1 MVFKSI
7 IVAVGMY
14 MSLLSFTA
22 IGAPMYQT
30 DATGAITGVTG
41 LEVDGSIWDMT
52 LHDGS
57 FDELSATM
65 GTDALY
71 SNLFSLSAT
80 FQLIQFTNNN
90 PVSDASLFSGCAD
103 FYALYGCSLDTVY
116 DYQPAGNAVFV
127 HGDMVSLLSVDSH
140 TQIVVAP
147 DVNYTNQTYATWQMS
162 SVPVPAAVWLFGSGL
177 LGLVAVARRKTA

>member
-1 MVFKSI
+1 MIFKLI
-7 IVAVGMY
+7 IGAVGMY

-30 DATGAITGVTG
+30 DATGTITGVTG

-57 FDELSATM
+57 FDELFATM
-65 GTDALY
+65 GTDAIY

-80 FQLIQFTNNN
+80 FQLIQFTNSN
-90 PVSDASLFSGCAD
+90 PISDARLLKGCH
-103 FYALYGCSLDTVY
+103 FEFGCSLYTVY
-116 DYQPAGNAVFV
+116 DYQPAVNAVFA
-127 HGDMVSLLSVDSH
+127 HGDLVSVLSVDSH

-147 DVNYTNQTYATWQMS
+147 GTHYTNLAYATWQMS

-177 LGLVAVARRKTA
+177 IGLIGLARRKKS

>member
-7 IVAVGMY
+7 FGAIGMY
-14 MSLLSFTA
+14 ASLLSFTA
-22 IGAPMYQT
+22 VGAPMYQT

-57 FDELSATM
+57 FDELFATM

-80 FQLIQFTNNN
+80 FQLIQFTNSN
-90 PVSDASLFSGCAD
+90 PVSDASLFSGCT
-103 FYALYGCSLDTVY
+103 FFYGCSLDTVY
-116 DYQPAGNAVFV
+116 GYEPAGNAVFV

-177 LGLVAVARRKTA
+177 IGLIGFARRKKV

>member
-1 MVFKSI
+1 MAFKSI

-57 FDELSATM
+57 FDELFATM

-80 FQLIQFTNNN
+80 FQLIQFTNSN
-90 PVSDASLFSGCAD
+90 PVSDASLFSGCT
-103 FYALYGCSLDTVY
+103 FFYGCSLYTVY
-116 DYQPAGNAVFV
+116 SYEPAVNAVFA

-140 TQIVVAP
+140 TQVVAAP
-147 DVNYTNQTYATWQMS
+147 GVNYTNQTYATWQMS

-177 LGLVAVARRKTA
+177 IGLIGIARRKKA